1 MDRLK
6 DKVVILSGGN
16 SGIGACAAK
25 LFAAEGAKVVI
36 SARRVE
42 ALEAVAQEIRQAGE
56 RCWPSPVIS
65 PSRSSVPPW

>member
-42 ALEAVAQEIRQAGE
+42 ALDAVAEEIRHGRRACEQRWGAGQ
-56 RCWPSPVIS
+56 
-65 PSRSSVPPW
+65 RSGRY